1 LVSGGVLILHPRGN
15 NDPNKRGFNVP
26 YVNSRWYLLPIWV
39 VILTIIWIS
48 NPGFFA
54 GIFNGSNHLSK
65 GFHNQLPMFVFIV
78 VAVLTTVFAVIRRWS
93 LIPVLGLLTNLY
105 LMSELGITNW
115 FRFLIWLAIGL
126 VLYFAYGM
134 RHSKLKNQLEE

>member
-1 LVSGGVLILHPRGN
+1 LILHPRGN

>member
-1 LVSGGVLILHPRGN
+1 
-15 NDPNKRGFNVP
+15 
-26 YVNSRWYLLPIWV
+26 
-39 VILTIIWIS
+39 
-48 NPGFFA
+48 
-54 GIFNGSNHLSK
+54 
-65 GFHNQLPMFVFIV
+65 MFVFIV